1 MSRYVSYRDFD
12 WVLLGFVLVI
22 CGLGVLQIHS
32 ATEHT
37 KFAGAHIKQVYWI
50 LAGVG
55 AMFLVS
61 LFNYQ
66 AVLEQIHWMYIAALA
81 SLIAVLMFGQ
91 RYLGR
96 SGGSDAGWRTFSTIR
111 WVKLILILAV
121 AKYFADLHERE
132 LSWPDFLKAGLIV
145 GFPMLMVLA
154 QPDLGTALTYLPI
167 AIMGLFLG
175 GLRWRQAG
183 VVLLLGALCMPLA
196 WHHMKDYQ
204 KQRLVSFRE
213 PDADP
218 RGAGYQVTQSLIAV
232 GSGGI
237 WGSNQVSQTHLAFL
251 PVPQTDFIFAAFAEE
266 HGFVGALGVLL
277 LYFIVLMRL
286 TQNAQTAPDRA
297 GAFLVMGVV
306 AVLSFHILKGQHWH
320 GGWHFMPVHGNTFA
334 AHESLRVGLPFFSC
348 RSWRCMDGNESV
360 RMPPPPFRELKQVG
374 RDQGCPSHSRG
385 YAWERCHE
393 TRLSRFNEQD

>member
-1 MSRYVSYRDFD
+1 MSRYISYRDFD

-22 CGLGVLQIHS
+22 CALGVVQIHS

-37 KFAGAHIKQVYWI
+37 KFAGAHLRQIYWI

-61 LFNYQ
+61 LLNYQ
-66 AVLEQIHWMYIAALA
+66 ALLEQIHWMYIAALA
-81 SLIAVLMFGQ
+81 SLIAVILFGQ
-91 RYLGR
+91 KYLGAR
-96 SGGSDAGWRTFSTIR
+96 RWIKMPGGAHFQPSE

-132 LSWPDFLKAGLIV
+132 LSWTDFLKAGAIV

-154 QPDLGTALTYLPI
+154 QPDLGTALTYIPV
-167 AIMGLFLG
+167 AVMGLFLG
-175 GLRWRQAG
+175 GLQWRQALP
-183 VVLLLGALCMPLA
+183 VVLIGAALVAAVFFSDRVHILKP
-196 WHHMKDYQ
+196 YQ
-204 KQRLVSFRE
+204 KERLTSFIN
-213 PDADP
+213 PDAD
-218 RGAGYQVTQSLIAV
+218 RQGSGYQVKQSLIAV

-237 WGSNQVSQTHLAFL
+237 WGSSQGSQTHLAFL

-266 HGFVGALGVLL
+266 HGFVGALAVLL

-306 AVLSFHILKGQHWH
+306 AVLSFHILVNIGMVV
-320 GGWHFMPVHGNTFA
+320 GFMPVTGIP
-334 AHESLRVGLPFFSC
+334 LPLMSYGGSSVLFMFLALGIV
-348 RSWRCMDGNESV
+348 MNV
-360 RMPPPPFRELKQVG
+360 RMR
-374 RDQGCPSHSRG
+374 
-385 YAWERCHE
+385 
-393 TRLSRFNEQD
+393 RFVN

>member
-12 WVLLGFVLVI
+12 WFLLGFVLVI
-22 CGLGVLQIHS
+22 CALGVVQIHS

-37 KFAGAHIKQVYWI
+37 KFAGAHLRQIYWI

-55 AMFLVS
+55 AMFMVS
-61 LFNYQ
+61 LLNYQ
-66 AVLEQIHWMYIAALA
+66 ALLEQIHWMYIAALA
-81 SLIAVLMFGQ
+81 SLIAVILFGQ
-91 RYLGR
+91 KYLGAR
-96 SGGSDAGWRTFSTIR
+96 RWIKMPGGGHFQPSE

-132 LSWPDFLKAGLIV
+132 LSWPDFLKAGAIV

-154 QPDLGTALTYLPI
+154 QPDLGTALTYLPV

-175 GLRWRQAG
+175 GLRWKQALPI
-183 VVLLLGALCMPLA
+183 VLIGAVLVAAVFFSDRVHVLKP
-196 WHHMKDYQ
+196 YQ
-204 KQRLVSFRE
+204 KDRLTSFIN
-213 PDADP
+213 PDAD
-218 RGAGYQVTQSLIAV
+218 RQGSGYQVNQSLIAV

-237 WGSNQVSQTHLAFL
+237 WGSSQGSQTHLAFL

-266 HGFVGALGVLL
+266 HGFVGALAVLL

-306 AVLSFHILKGQHWH
+306 AVLSFHILVNIGMVV
-320 GGWHFMPVHGNTFA
+320 GFMPVTGKP
-334 AHESLRVGLPFFSC
+334 LPLMSYGGSSVLFMFLALG
-348 RSWRCMDGNESV
+348 MVMNV
-360 RMPPPPFRELKQVG
+360 RMR
-374 RDQGCPSHSRG
+374 
-385 YAWERCHE
+385 
-393 TRLSRFNEQD
+393 RFVN